1 MTERTAVTPSGI
13 DLARQLA
20 VVATAIFQVYASY
33 LAGGAVGR
41 IARGQRSLIL
51 PAGYAFTI
59 WSLIFLLCGLYAI
72 DQALPSRR
80 ANRVY
85 QAVGWWSAAAFLC
98 DGIWIFAY
106 TNGRFLLAQ
115 TIIIA
120 GLIAAA
126 GAFLRLA
133 RATPGA
139 KLPAIQRWIAAPA
152 LGLLA
157 GWLTA
162 ASVVG
167 LAGTLISQGFA
178 ASGPNAALGA
188 AALLLLGGG
197 VAFFALLLG
206 KPGPGPAWIAYAA
219 AVLWALTAVA
229 IEQRVTSVVTTGTAL
244 ICFMIVL
251 AGAVS
256 PWEVAI

>member
-1 MTERTAVTPSGI
+1 M
-13 DLARQLA
+13 
-20 VVATAIFQVYASY
+20 ATAIFQVYASS
-33 LAGGAVGR
+33 LAGGEVGR

-59 WSLIFLLCGLYAI
+59 WSLIFLLCVLYAV

-85 QAVGWWSAAAFLC
+85 QAVGWWSAAAFFC

-106 TNGRFLLAQ
+106 TNERFLLAQ

-133 RATPGA
+133 RAAPWA
-139 KLPAIQRWIAAPA
+139 KSTAIQRWIAGPA
-152 LGLLA
+152 FGLLA

-162 ASVVG
+162 ATVVG
-167 LAGTLISQGFA
+167 FAGTLISQGLA
-178 ASGPNAALGA
+178 ASGPAAALGA

-206 KPGPGPAWIAYAA
+206 KPGPRPAWIAYAA
-219 AVLWALTAVA
+219 AVLWALAAVA
-229 IEQRVTSVVTTGTAL
+229 VEQRMASAVTTGAAL
-244 ICFMIVL
+244 ICFTIVL
-251 AGAVS
+251 AAVVF
-256 PWEVAI
+256 PWEVAV